1 MFYHR
6 DKKQLTH
13 WLIAKLFSVISVKIL
28 ALSKQRSLRWTP
40 QAAQPVSQAVF
51 PLPLTDPECLGH
63 IFCSLDPQTPIW
75 SHHSLACSR
84 AASSMES
91 LISSSRDDPFLRY
104 STTGTHFSYPGWLL
118 SQPPWLSWRQCITPL
133 NVTELPGAADGQL
146 CFQGWHLL
154 SRQIHPSTESCSD
167 SGQLLGYIFICS
179 QTKYLPLLQNKR

>member
-51 PLPLTDPECLGH
+51 PLPLTHPECLGH

-75 SHHSLACSR
+75 SPHSLACSR

-104 STTGTHFSYPGWLL
+104 STTGTHLSYPAKYP
-118 SQPPWLSWRQCITPL
+118 SQALTATMAVLATMHHSSQCHWAPWSCRWPAL
-133 NVTELPGAADGQL
+133 LPGMAFAVQADSSINRVMLWLRAASWL
-146 CFQGWHLL
+146 HFHMF
-154 SRQIHPSTESCSD
+154 P
-167 SGQLLGYIFICS
+167 
-179 QTKYLPLLQNKR
+179 N